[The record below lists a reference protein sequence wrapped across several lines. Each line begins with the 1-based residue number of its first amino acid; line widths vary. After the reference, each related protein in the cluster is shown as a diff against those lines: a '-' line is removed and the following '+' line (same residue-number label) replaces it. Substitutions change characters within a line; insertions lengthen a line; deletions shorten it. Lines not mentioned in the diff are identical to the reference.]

1 MKEIRK
7 HFPSLNTT
15 VYLDTAANGL
25 IPKPVIDWRRIQD
38 DDLLNNP
45 VAFRAKHQ
53 EIIED
58 TKFEISRFFR
68 ASLNSIALIPN
79 FSFGINS
86 VLEGLPKNR
95 KILLLNNDYPSV
107 NWPVESREFNV
118 CYAEI
123 DENLEKNIETSIEK
137 HKPEVF
143 IFSIVQWLSGI
154 KTDFNFL
161 KQLKDK
167 YPNLLLIA
175 DGTQY
180 LGTEVFN
187 FEDSPIDVLAT
198 SCYKWLTSG
207 FGNGILFIKE
217 TAQHRISPKTIGFN
231 SAATFK
237 SSASDTAFIKHFEPG
252 HQDTLNYG
260 SIAQAI
266 KFQEQFGRDVL
277 YQQIKSISELA
288 KESFT
293 ELGLLSNNT
302 LHRQNHSSIFNLHC
316 NKGVFKRL
324 RENNIACSLRG
335 NGIRVGFHYYNTKE
349 DLEHLLQVIKQ
360 G

>member
-7 HFPSLNTT
+7 HFPVLNTT

-38 DDLLNNP
+38 DELLNNP

-53 EIIED
+53 EIIEG
-58 TKFEISRFFR
+58 TKVEISRSFG
-68 ASLNSIALIPN
+68 ASFNTIALIPN

-86 VLEGLPKNR
+86 ILDGLSKNQ

-107 NWPVESREFNV
+107 NWPVEHRKFNV

-123 DENLEKNIETSIEK
+123 DENLETNIITAIEK
-137 HKPEVF
+137 HEPDVF

-154 KTDFNFL
+154 KIDFSSL
-161 KQLKDK
+161 KQLKEN
-167 YPNLLLIA
+167 YPHLLLIA

-187 FEDSPIDVLAT
+187 FETSPIDILAT

-207 FGNGILFIKE
+207 FGNGILFIKKY
-217 TAQHRISPKTIGFN
+217 AQHRIAPKTIGFN
-231 SAATFK
+231 SAATFE

-266 KFQEQFGRDVL
+266 RFREEIGREVL

-288 KESFT
+288 KESFA
-293 ELGLLSNNT
+293 EIGLLSKNT
-302 LHRQNHSSIFNLHC
+302 LLRQTHSSIFNLQC
-316 NKGVFKRL
+316 DKDVFKRL
-324 RENNIACSLRG
+324 RENNIVCSLRG
-335 NGIRVGFHYYNTKE
+335 NGIRVGFHYYNTE
-349 DLEHLLQVIKQ
+349 DDLEHLLQVLKQ
-360 G
+360 S

>member
-1 MKEIRK
+1 MEEIQK
-7 HFPSLNTT
+7 HFPSLSSIT
-15 VYLDTAANGL
+15 YLDTAANGL

-38 DDLLNNP
+38 EELLNNP
-45 VAFRAKHQ
+45 VRFRMNHQ
-53 EIIED
+53 ETIEA
-58 TKFEISRFFR
+58 TKNEISKFFG
-68 ASLNSIALIPN
+68 ASLSSIALIPN

-86 VLEGLPKNR
+86 VLEGLPKTE
-95 KILLLNNDYPSV
+95 KILLLSNDYPSV
-107 NWPVESREFNV
+107 NWPVKTRGFNV

-123 DENLEKNIETSIEK
+123 DDNLEKNIETVIKK

-154 KTDFNFL
+154 KIDFKFL
-161 KQLKDK
+161 KQIKDK
-167 YPNLLLIA
+167 YPDLLLIA

-180 LGTEVFN
+180 LGTELFN
-187 FEDSPIDVLAT
+187 FEDSPIDILGT

-217 TAQHRISPKTIGFN
+217 AVQHRISPKTIGFN
-231 SAATFK
+231 SAASFE

-252 HQDTLNYG
+252 HQDALNYG

-266 KFQEQFGRDVL
+266 NFQEYIGKNLL
-277 YQQIKSISELA
+277 YKQIKSISELA
-288 KESFT
+288 KESFV

-302 LHRQNHSSIFNLHC
+302 LLRQNHSSIFNLQLD
-316 NKGVFKRL
+316 KDVFKKL
-324 RENNIACSLRG
+324 QENNIACSLRG

-349 DLEHLLQVIKQ
+349 DLEHLLQVLK
-360 G
+360 